1 MPEGDA
7 IKSTP
12 KLVRFFEDRAE
23 VVRTA
28 TATLSE
34 GTQWVRVSGASM
46 FTDDRSVQA
55 KAQGAEVLA
64 ARVTRNR
71 RLVPKL
77 EYTEA
82 VKLHERVNALRL
94 EVQSNQLLQQRHN
107 ELVNVAEKLFQRW
120 ALTLAVQQ
128 NLAGDEAIQHWR
140 AASEAMLKRWDEG
153 ADEVQRLREKVEDL
167 NREISE
173 LAARAGLADYV
184 DQHDECLI
192 EVQVNARSAGDC
204 ELELTY
210 RTPCALWRPEHSAR
224 LTQGKDPSMEWTSFG
239 VIWHNTGEEWRD
251 VEVRFST
258 ARPAAVADA
267 PNIEDDEL
275 SLRKKTAEERKE
287 IRVEVREQVVSKLE
301 QRAEPDMPGVDD
313 GGKPVEFAPKGRF
326 TLAGDGKP
334 VRVEISR
341 RSLKCSLERALYP
354 ERSQAAFLKA
364 TANWQGESPLLAG
377 PLAVMRGASLV
388 GRTRAEFVAVG
399 EQFDIGFGPEDG
411 VRCRRAVTEQ
421 RETAKLTGSQTIT
434 REVTLRLSNLS
445 SDIKAIDVTERLPVS
460 EIEGLEIKPVEVKGW
475 QQDAKDGYLKQR
487 VELQPRGQQTLT
499 IKYEIRAKSNVI
511 LPF

>member
-1 MPEGDA
+1 MPDA
-7 IKSTP
+7 IPSTP

-23 VVRTA
+23 VVRAA
-28 TATLSE
+28 TVGVAA
-34 GTQWVRVSGASM
+34 GTQWVRVAGASL

-55 KAQGAEVLA
+55 KATGAEVLA

-77 EYTEA
+77 AEA
-82 VKLHERVNALRL
+82 DAAKLHEQINALRL
-94 EVQSNQLLQQRHN
+94 EVQGSQLLQQRHN
-107 ELVNVAEKLFQRW
+107 ELAQVAEKLFNRW

-128 NLAGDEAIQHWR
+128 DLAGDEAIEHWR
-140 AASEAMLKRWDEG
+140 SASNALLARWDQG
-153 ADEVQRLREKVEDL
+153 ADEVQRIREKIEDL
-167 NREISE
+167 NLEINL
-173 LAARAGLADYV
+173 LAQRASLADHV
-184 DQHDECLI
+184 DQHAECVM
-192 EVQVNARSAGDC
+192 EVQLNARAAGDC

-210 RTPCALWRPEHSAR
+210 RTPCALWRPEHSAK
-224 LTQGKDPSMEWTSFG
+224 LLAGKEPAMEWTSYG
-239 VIWHNTGEEWRD
+239 VVWHNTGEDWRD

-301 QRAEPDMPGVDD
+301 SRAEPEMPGVDD
-313 GGKPVEFAPKGRF
+313 GGKPVEFAPKGKF
-326 TLAGDGKP
+326 TLVGDGKP
-334 VRVEISR
+334 ARVEISR
-341 RSLKCSLERALYP
+341 RTLKCSLERALYP

-364 TANWQGESPLLAG
+364 TTNWQGDAPLLAG

-388 GRTRAEFVAVG
+388 GRTRADFAAVG
-399 EQFDIGFGPEDG
+399 EQFDTGFGPEDG

-445 SDIKAIDVTERLPVS
+445 DEARQIDITERLPVS
-460 EIEGLEIKPVEVKGW
+460 EIEGLEIKPLEIKGW
-475 QQDAKDGYLKQR
+475 QHDAKDGYLKQR
-487 VELQPRGQQTLT
+487 TELPPRGQQTLT
-499 IKYEIRAKSNVI
+499 IKYEIKAKSNVV